1 MRPRFYRRMPAIP
14 KGEWILKP
22 HEIEQL
28 SFEIIDAEAGPH
40 DFTPEQWSIVRR
52 MIHTSADFDYK
63 RDIRLHPM
71 AVDVGIDVIRN
82 GGTIFTDTNMA
93 RTGIRT
99 RDLDRFG
106 GTTQCLMA
114 SDKIARLAKEKGI
127 TRARAAVDAVADDLK
142 NAIYVVGNAPTA
154 LLRLIELIR
163 QGAAHPAL
171 IVGLPVGFVNAAES
185 KAELLELET
194 PYITNVGRKGGSN
207 VAASVVNALIIL
219 SGQGG

>member
-1 MRPRFYRRMPAIP
+1 M
-14 KGEWILKP
+14 KP

-28 SFEIIDAEAGPH
+28 SFEIIDAEAGSH
-40 DFTPEQWSIVRR
+40 DFTPEQWAIVRR

-63 RDIRLHPM
+63 RDIRLHPK
-71 AVDVGIDVIRN
+71 AVDVGIEVIRS
-82 GGTIFTDTNMA
+82 GGIIFTDTNMA

-106 GTTQCLMA
+106 ATSQCLMA
-114 SDKIARLAKEKGI
+114 SHRIARLAEEKGI
-127 TRARAAVDAVADDLK
+127 TRARAAVDAVAGELK

-219 SGQGG
+219 SGTAGRNGG